1 MTNCMGG
8 TYLSPGESEMSLT
21 EKNRIKIC
29 ILAPSLEFLGGQSRQ
44 AVRLLAAFQ
53 DESSLHVDF
62 IPHDPR
68 LPRPLLWL
76 QRIKYIRTVITTL
89 LYWTILAARLHRYDL
104 IHIFSA
110 SYYSY
115 LFSVAPAIMIG
126 KLYGK
131 KVILNYRSGE
141 AEDHLKNWPR
151 TTVPV
156 MKMADVIVAPSGYLV
171 DVFARYGLY
180 AKTISNIVEL
190 ERFKFRERVPVCPA
204 FLCSRSLEPLYNIG
218 CALRAFQ
225 LIQERYPQ
233 ATLTIAADGS
243 QRPELEQ
250 LTRDLQLRG
259 VAFIGAVPF
268 ERMPELY
275 DGSDIYLNTN
285 DIDNMPASILECFA
299 SGLLVVTTDAGGIP
313 YILRHEETGL
323 MVSCGDYK
331 GAAESALRLLSDPPL
346 ASRLAHSA
354 RSSVRRCTPE
364 AVRDA
369 WLRIYEDLAIP
380 GGLHA
385 AERVVKSSK

>member
-1 MTNCMGG
+1 MGG
-8 TYLSPGESEMSLT
+8 THLSPGKSEMSLT
-21 EKNRIKIC
+21 GKNRIKIC

-44 AVRLLAAFQ
+44 AVRLLSAFR
-53 DESSLHVDF
+53 DEASLLVDF

-68 LPRPLLWL
+68 LPRPFLWL

-89 LYWTILAARLHRYDL
+89 LYWTILVLRLHRYDL

-115 LFSVAPAIMIG
+115 LLSVAPAIIIG

-131 KVILNYRSGE
+131 KIILNYRSGE
-141 AEDHLKNWPR
+141 AEDHLQKWPR

-156 MKMADVIVAPSGYLV
+156 MKMTDAIVVPSGYLV

-180 AKTISNIVEL
+180 AQTISNIVEL
-190 ERFKFRERVPVCPA
+190 ERFQFRERVPVRPV

-225 LIQERYPQ
+225 LIQDRYPQ
-233 ATLTIAADGS
+233 ARLTIAADGS

-250 LTRDLQLRG
+250 LTRDLKLRG
-259 VAFIGAVPF
+259 VAFIGTVAF
-268 ERMPELY
+268 ESMPELY
-275 DGSDIYLNTN
+275 DASDIYLNTN

-299 SGLLVVTTDAGGIP
+299 AGLLVVTTDAGGIP
-313 YILRHEETGL
+313 YILRHEESGL

-331 GAAESALRLLSDPPL
+331 GVAENALRLLSDPQL
-346 ASRLAHSA
+346 ASRLAQSA
-354 RSSVRRCTPE
+354 RGSVRRCTPG

-369 WLRIYEDLAIP
+369 WVPLYEELVAS
-380 GGLHA
+380 GGMQA
-385 AERVVKSSK
+385 GERVVKSSKSL